1 MYAKIP
7 SLLLG
12 FHGCDLKVKQSILK
26 GKDRLK
32 ASKNDYDW
40 LGNGIYF
47 WENDPDRAKSY
58 AEFIKN
64 HPERCSEKITKPSV
78 IGAIIDPG
86 YCLNL
91 FEEKSIGYLK
101 NSYEILINIFR
112 IAGLALPENKK
123 ISDEDDVLLR
133 RLDCAVIETLHTY
146 NKDTGKRNYD
156 SVRSPFWEG
165 KEIYMNS
172 GFKEKNHIQI
182 CVRNSNCIKGYF
194 DPLEFDAALP
204 PV

>member
-12 FHGCDLKVKQSILK
+12 FHGCDYKVKQSILK
-26 GKDRLK
+26 GTDRLK

-47 WENDPDRAKSY
+47 WENDPDRAKSN
-58 AEFIKN
+58 AEFIKK
-64 HPERCSEKITKPSV
+64 HPERCREKINKPV
-78 IGAIIDPG
+78 IIGAIIDPG

-101 NSYEILINIFR
+101 NFYNILMNR
-112 IAGLALPENKK
+112 SKTAGLELPENKK

-133 RLDCAVIETLHTY
+133 RHDCAVIETH
-146 NKDTGKRNYD
+146 
-156 SVRSPFWEG
+156 P
-165 KEIYMNS
+165 
-172 GFKEKNHIQI
+172 
-182 CVRNSNCIKGYF
+182 
-194 DPLEFDAALP
+194 
-204 PV
+204 